1 MPGEHSCAAESFA
14 STDVPT
20 DNPSLDCIDIAY
32 NFRSQTW
39 RTARKGHPRFR
50 QGESQAI
57 STVSKYAAKLQ
68 ATGPIS
74 ISRYMQFCLSHPVHG
89 YYAQGDVFG
98 RKGDFIT
105 SPEISQI
112 FGEVSEAIT
121 CAVRHAEHSSSR
133 YGF

>member
-1 MPGEHSCAAESFA
+1 MTSKWGSPAE
-14 STDVPT
+14 
-20 DNPSLDCIDIAY
+20 C
-32 NFRSQTW
+32 
-39 RTARKGHPRFR
+39 
-50 QGESQAI
+50 
-57 STVSKYAAKLQ
+57 Q

-112 FGEVSEAIT
+112 FGEVSG
-121 CAVRHAEHSSSR
+121 RLR
-133 YGF
+133 YFARDG